1 MWTVYQR
8 REVMKYI
15 VILGD
20 GMADE
25 PIDALGGKTPLA
37 CAETPVMDELAS
49 KGEMGMVQNVPAGMA
64 PGSDVANLSVLG
76 YNPAVCYSGR
86 SPLEA
91 LSVGVAMEPTDIVLR
106 CNIVTLT
113 EEEPYAEKTI
123 LDHSSGEISTAD
135 ADILMDAIRENFN
148 SDEFQYYTGTSYR
161 HITIWKNGVMP
172 QLEPPHD
179 HLTQVIGPYLPQEP
193 KLRSMMEKSFA
204 ILNTHPLNL
213 ERAAKGKNK
222 ANSLWFWGAGTKPS
236 LQSFIEKTGLK
247 GAMVS
252 AVDLLKG
259 IAVGAGM
266 KVYQVP
272 GATGSIDT
280 NFEGKAQAAID
291 ALTKDG
297 CDFVYVHVEAPD
309 EMGHQG
315 LLKEKIRS
323 IEYLDRRLIAPVKK
337 AMEDAGEDFRMLVL
351 PDHPTPI
358 RLRTHTGDPVPYV
371 LYDSTRQ
378 RKSIQKY
385 TEAEAE
391 AAGNFE
397 PNGYRLIARLLSKPV

>member
-1 MWTVYQR
+1 
-8 REVMKYI
+8 MKYI

-25 PIDALGGKTPLA
+25 PIAALGGKTPLA
-37 CAETPVMDELAS
+37 CAATPVMDELAS

-76 YNPAVCYSGR
+76 YDPAANYSGR

-91 LSVGVAMEPTDIVLR
+91 LSVGVPMEPTDVVFR
-106 CNIVTLT
+106 CNIVTVT

-135 ADILMDAIRENFN
+135 ADILMDSIREAFN
-148 SDEFQYYTGTSYR
+148 NEEFSFYTGTSYR
-161 HITIWKNGVMP
+161 HITIWKNGVRA

-179 HLTQVIGPYLPQEP
+179 HLTKVIGPYLPAEQ
-193 KLRSMMEKSFA
+193 KLRDMMEKSFP
-204 ILNTHPLNL
+204 ILNDHPLNVA
-213 ERAAKGKNK
+213 RAAAGKNK

-236 LQSFIEKTGLK
+236 LQNFEEKTGLK

-259 IAVGAGM
+259 IAVGASM
-266 KVYQVP
+266 KVCQVE

-291 ALTKDG
+291 ALLKDG

-315 LLKEKIRS
+315 LVEEKVKS
-323 IEYLDRRLIAPVKK
+323 IEYLDSRLIALVKK
-337 AMEDAGEDFRMLVL
+337 AMEDAGEDFRMLFL

-358 RLRTHTGDPVPYV
+358 RIRTHCGDPVPYV

-378 RKSIQKY
+378 RKSAAKY
-385 TEAEAE
+385 TEAD
-391 AAGNFE
+391 AAATGNFE
-397 PNGYRLIARLLSKPV
+397 PHGHKLIEKLLQR